1 MLIILFLLIA
11 LAATAIYVHFAGFV
25 VWKVLLLFIGCFVAL
40 NLLCILF
47 WGIVAVFI
55 PMSKPITKQSWICR
69 MGCVSFSSIACGY
82 AWVRTHVY
90 GMDKLP
96 SGERFLFV
104 CNHRSSFDPLVVMN
118 KLKKYN
124 ISFISKISNMRIPIA
139 GSVSYGA
146 GVLPI
151 DRENARNALKTIVTA
166 ADYLVKGICSVG
178 IYPEGTRSRTN
189 EMLPFHAGSF
199 KIAQRAG
206 APLAIASIRGSEQ
219 IKKNLFLRPTDVYL
233 DILEVVPAD
242 KVRSMSTNEL
252 AEYSRNLI
260 AGSIAHPAERAAV

>member
-1 MLIILFLLIA
+1 
-11 LAATAIYVHFAGFV
+11 
-25 VWKVLLLFIGCFVAL
+25 
-40 NLLCILF
+40 
-47 WGIVAVFI
+47 
-55 PMSKPITKQSWICR
+55 
-69 MGCVSFSSIACGY
+69 
-82 AWVRTHVY
+82 
-90 GMDKLP
+90 
-96 SGERFLFV
+96 
-104 CNHRSSFDPLVVMN
+104 
-118 KLKKYN
+118 
-124 ISFISKISNMRIPIA
+124 MRIPIA

-146 GVLPI
+146 GFLPI